1 MKLQRRRQLHSSVP
15 KSTAYVQGMDR
26 GGGLKGTGSREQL
39 YGQHEGIQTFAVGVV
54 ATPGVS
60 LSLSLSGARGLWLV
74 KFYAFFAPVCC
85 KMKIVTPRR
94 SRSLSRSRSSQR
106 SIQDE
111 SSGNDDKDDDVACQ
125 TWHPLRGCCGCGCC
139 FVFGFYD
146 FGGIYF
152 T

>member
-1 MKLQRRRQLHSSVP
+1 MGQ
-15 KSTAYVQGMDR
+15 
-26 GGGLKGTGSREQL
+26 GGGGGGGFESSREQGAAL
-39 YGQHEGIQTFAVGVV
+39 WPTRRHTKFCRGSRCHSGSP
-54 ATPGVS
+54 ATS
-60 LSLSLSGARGLWLV
+60 LSPCPSLPLSVARGLWLV
-74 KFYAFFAPVCC
+74 KFYAFLAPVCC

-94 SRSLSRSRSSQR
+94 SRSSSRSQSRSRSQR

-125 TWHPLRGCCGCGCC
+125 TWHPLRGCCCCCGCC